1 MKKLIAA
8 IVLLLLLSVIASA
21 DEEKNQISIMG
32 GIYAVNESGNL
43 SDYEPGYNDFPV
55 TPGHKNISF
64 GFGYARFITG
74 NVGVEL
80 DFRYHLSSKVTVNDP
95 MDQERVEIDTLN
107 NYSVTGNILYKFSA
121 GLVQPYITGGVG
133 MNILRPYEKEFTSD
147 QGSIIIIT
155 SPEKTNN
162 LLYNVGAGIIAG
174 NSIALRLDLR
184 YAVVSNIDVK
194 GIQFMAGVAFKF

>member
-55 TPGHKNISF
+55 TPGHKSISF
-64 GFGYARFITG
+64 GFGYARFISG

-80 DFRYHLSSKVTVNDP
+80 DFRYHLSSKVTVTDA

-121 GLVQPYITGGVG
+121 GLVQPYITGGAG
-133 MNILRPYEKEFTSD
+133 MNILRPYAKEFTSD

-155 SPEKTNN
+155 APEKTNN

-174 NSIALRLDLR
+174 NSIALRLDVR

-194 GIQFMAGVAFKF
+194 GIQFMGGVAFRF